1 MNNYQ
6 DEIFKNLLTN
16 SKNNSIF
23 HIIHILLERIFSCEI
38 TTKNKFIR
46 EGAVMIA
53 IKNLTKVF
61 KNKKQNLTVLN
72 QINLEIED
80 GDIYGVIGM
89 SGAGKSTLIRCINLL
104 EKPTSGSIVIN
115 GVDITKKRRKE
126 LRNLRKNIGMIFQ
139 NFNLLMQRNVRK
151 NISFGLDIIKT
162 KDFKIVG
169 MLDKDYKKLS
179 YFQKRKAKKMEIQK
193 RVDELLD
200 LVDLK
205 EKQYSYPSKLSGGQK
220 QRVAIARA
228 LATKPSILLC
238 DEATS
243 ALDSM
248 TTDSILNLLKKINEE
263 RNVTIIIITHEMNVV
278 QKICNKVAVIDK
290 SEIIMTGDTKEV
302 FQNNT
307 SEVVK
312 RLVGGIEV

>member
-1 MNNYQ
+1 MV
-6 DEIFKNLLTN
+6 LT
-16 SKNNSIF
+16 S
-23 HIIHILLERIFSCEI
+23 
-38 TTKNKFIR
+38 
-46 EGAVMIA
+46 
-53 IKNLTKVF
+53 
-61 KNKKQNLTVLN
+61 
-72 QINLEIED
+72 
-80 GDIYGVIGM
+80 
-89 SGAGKSTLIRCINLL
+89 
-104 EKPTSGSIVIN
+104 P
-115 GVDITKKRRKE
+115 KKRRKE

-162 KDFKIVG
+162 KDFKIDG
-169 MLDKDYKKLS
+169 LTDKEYKNLS
-179 YFQKRKAKKMEIQK
+179 YFQKRKAKKIEIQK

-228 LATKPSILLC
+228 LATRPSILLC

-248 TTDSILNLLKKINEE
+248 TTDSILNLLRKINEE
-263 RNVTIIIITHEMNVV
+263 RKVTIIIITHEMNVV

-290 SEIIMTGDTKEV
+290 SEILMTGDTKDV
-302 FQNNT
+302 FRNNT